1 MSAAILPIA
10 IAAVLIFALVKQVD
24 VYSAFA
30 AGAKEGLPVLLNILP
45 YLAAM
50 LAAINILRESGG
62 LASLIRLLE
71 TPLAAIGF
79 PAELLPLA
87 LLRPFSGSA
96 SLALLSDVYAQYGAD
111 SFLGRAAS
119 LMMGS
124 SETIFYTVALYF
136 GSIHITKT
144 RYCVPV
150 ALISGAVGIVVSLLL
165 ARAPG

>member
-1 MSAAILPIA
+1 MSAAVLPIA
-10 IAAVLIFALVKQVD
+10 IASVLTFALVKKVD

-30 AGAKEGLPVLLNILP
+30 KGAKEALPVLINILP

-50 LAAINILRESGG
+50 LMAINVFRESGA
-62 LASLIRLLE
+62 LAALIRLLE
-71 TPLAAIGF
+71 KPLAALGF

-111 SFLGRAAS
+111 TFLGRAAS

-124 SETIFYTVALYF
+124 SETIFYTLALYF
-136 GSIHITKT
+136 GSIHVTKT

-150 ALISGAVGIVVSLLL
+150 ALLSGAVGIAVSLLL
-165 ARAPG
+165 AHASG

>member
-1 MSAAILPIA
+1 LSAAVIPIA
-10 IAAVLIFALVKQVD
+10 IAAVLIFALVKKVD

-50 LAAINILRESGG
+50 LMAINVFRESGV
-62 LASLIRLLE
+62 LAALIRFLQK
-71 TPLAAIGF
+71 PFAALGF

-111 SFLGRAAS
+111 TFLGRAAS

-124 SETIFYTVALYF
+124 SETIFYTLALYF
-136 GSIHITKT
+136 GSIQVTKT

-150 ALISGAVGIVVSLLL
+150 ALISGVVGIVVSLLL
-165 ARAPG
+165 ARASG

>member
-1 MSAAILPIA
+1 LSAAVIPIA
-10 IAAVLIFALVKQVD
+10 IAAVLIFALVKKVD

-50 LAAINILRESGG
+50 LMAINVFRESGV
-62 LASLIRLLE
+62 LAALIRFLQK
-71 TPLAAIGF
+71 PFAALGF

-111 SFLGRAAS
+111 TFLGRAAS

-124 SETIFYTVALYF
+124 SETIFYTLALYF
-136 GSIHITKT
+136 GSIQVTKT

-150 ALISGAVGIVVSLLL
+150 ALISGVVGIVVSLLL
-165 ARAPG
+165 ARAMG

>member
-1 MSAAILPIA
+1 MSAAIIPLCATFVI
-10 IAAVLIFALVKQVD
+10 IYALAKKVD

-30 AGAKEGLPVLLNILP
+30 AGAKDGLPVLVNILP
-45 YLAAM
+45 YMAAM
-50 LAAINILRESGG
+50 LMAINVFRESGA
-62 LASLIRLLE
+62 LSAIITFL
-71 TPLAAIGF
+71 TKPLSAIGF

-96 SLALLSDVYAQYGAD
+96 SLALLSDVYAQYGPD

-136 GSIHITKT
+136 GAIKVTKT

-150 ALISGAVGIVVSLLL
+150 ALISGAVGILCSLLL
-165 ARAPG
+165 AGRMG